1 MLRATGWRGAGI
13 GRHGRH
19 LWKHLNCAFGDLRNG
34 SHRRLPGVNG
44 SRHHRR
50 QEAESLVV
58 YSTFWRIID
67 DYHVE
72 GLNLRDFVLSTGHD
86 LIDQLRAYRLK
97 VGLAQADIA
106 WKLGFSTAT
115 VSRWERGA
123 AEPDLRATGA
133 IVDFLRRADAQT
145 ERRLLASILASGESR
160 NLWEGRDIRYLGGS
174 QQEYRESPEM
184 RAVVGT
190 SIRRFLTGHYRT
202 CIEDQALVAGLYAR
216 EVASIE
222 IYGGPALSV
231 TSIPEGYV
239 QMKRLSFQ
247 SEMRGIIRGDTHSI
261 LIPEKQAQTASA
273 VIVHSWDTLSRR
285 P

>member
-1 MLRATGWRGAGI
+1 
-13 GRHGRH
+13 
-19 LWKHLNCAFGDLRNG
+19 
-34 SHRRLPGVNG
+34 
-44 SRHHRR
+44 
-50 QEAESLVV
+50 
-58 YSTFWRIID
+58 
-67 DYHVE
+67 
-72 GLNLRDFVLSTGHD
+72 LNLRDFVLSTGHD

-115 VSRWERGA
+115 VSRWERGM

-190 SIRRFLTGHYRT
+190 SIRRFLTGHYRA

-216 EVASIE
+216 EVASVE

-261 LIPEKQAQTASA
+261 LIPKAQAQTTSA